1 MNGLAERKTGNGA
14 VVVREATAEDAA
26 RMLEIYEAYV
36 QHTAVTFEYKT
47 PSLAQWQCR
56 MRKIMARYP
65 WLVAVKNGVVQGY
78 AYADAFQDRAAYER
92 SCALSIYLDE
102 KARHC
107 GMGRMLYNALEKA
120 LGAMGILNLY
130 ACIARAEEDDEYLTA
145 NSADFHAHLGFR
157 EVGEFRQC
165 GYKFGRWYHMIWME
179 KMIGK
184 HESTVRPVVAY
195 PALRRGGETKR

>member
-1 MNGLAERKTGNGA
+1 MRGLKERETGEET
-14 VVVREATAEDAA
+14 VFVREATAEDAA
-26 RMLEIYEAYV
+26 RMLEIYDAYV
-36 QHTAVTFEYKT
+36 QHTAVTFEYET
-47 PSLAQWQCR
+47 PSLAQWQRR
-56 MRKIMARYP
+56 MRKITARYP

-78 AYADAFQDRAAYER
+78 AYADVFQDRAAYER

-107 GMGRMLYNALEKA
+107 GMGRMLYDALEKA

-130 ACIARAEEDDEYLTA
+130 ACIARAEEEDEYLTA

-184 HESTVRPVVAY
+184 HGNTVRQVIDY
-195 PALRRGGETKR
+195 PALRRLEETKR